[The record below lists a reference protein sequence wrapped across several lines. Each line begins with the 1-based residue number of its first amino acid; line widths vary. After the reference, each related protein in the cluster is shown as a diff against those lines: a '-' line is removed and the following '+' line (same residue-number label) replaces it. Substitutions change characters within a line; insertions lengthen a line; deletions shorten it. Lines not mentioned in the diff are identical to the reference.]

1 MPFDQTQV
9 RDYAV
14 VIHAGN
20 DEWTWQVMDFDARV
34 AAQERGAGSRERLA
48 QRHVRGR
55 GRGRVRPDRSPG
67 LGFAQKPSFAQ
78 KKGRLPQEEDGRKSH
93 RRKRPEGL

>member
-1 MPFDQTQV
+1 VEAAATMRRSRVPNLSSQQETDQMPFDQMQV

-34 AAQERGAGSRERLA
+34 AAQGEA
-48 QRHVRGR
+48 
-55 GRGRVRPDRSPG
+55 PDRESAWRSG
-67 LGFAQKPSFAQ
+67 MFAAGAVGAFARI
-78 KKGRLPQEEDGRKSH
+78 GRRV
-93 RRKRPEGL
+93 

>member
-20 DEWTWQVMDFDARV
+20 DEWTWQVMDFDARIAPQGGAPDREAPG
-34 AAQERGAGSRERLA
+34 AAACSRP
-48 QRHVRGR
+48 
-55 GRGRVRPDRSPG
+55 RPWVRSPG
-67 LGFAQKPSFAQ
+67 SVAGPRFRAKAQLRPKERPPST
-78 KKGRLPQEEDGRKSH
+78 GGE
-93 RRKRPEGL
+93 RRPKVA

>member
-1 MPFDQTQV
+1 MPFAQIQV

-34 AAQERGAGSRERLA
+34 AASGAA
-48 QRHVRGR
+48 
-55 GRGRVRPDRSPG
+55 PDRESAWRSG
-67 LGFAQKPSFAQ
+67 LFAAGAVSGLARISR
-78 KKGRLPQEEDGRKSH
+78 RL
-93 RRKRPEGL
+93 